1 MKIKEVVEILET
13 SPQAWKISF
22 QNEDSI
28 VFAWGDYRFTR
39 LSDRFGSVMMLNS
52 KFNRVSI
59 DWTPDNPLVAKFYAD
74 LVKEHL
80 NKPAKPHPDRN
91 LESFTKGYTQCY

>member
-13 SPQAWKISF
+13 NPKSWTISF

-28 VFAWGDYRFTR
+28 VFAWDDYRFTR
-39 LSDRFGSVMMLNS
+39 LSARFDSVMMLSS
-52 KFNRVSI
+52 KFNRVNI
-59 DWTPDNPLVAKFYAD
+59 NWTPDNPLVAKFYAD

-80 NKPAKPHPDRN
+80 NKPPK
-91 LESFTKGYTQCY
+91 